1 MAQPPSGT
9 VTFLF
14 TDIEGSTRL
23 WEEQPDAMPTALARH
38 DALVRAA
45 VAAHG
50 GTIVKTT
57 GDGAHA
63 AFGAAADGVLA
74 AIDAQRALD
83 AEMWPAEAAISARMG
98 VHTGAAEERD
108 GDYYGAAVN
117 RAARIM
123 AIGHGGQILI
133 SDAAAAVLRDEP
145 AIKLRDLGEHRL
157 RDLSRPERVHQVV
170 AVGLTFDFPPLRS
183 LDTLSTNLPT
193 QLTSFIGRD
202 AEIARLRKAVEEHR
216 LVTITGVGGVGK
228 TRLALQAGAE
238 AIGNF
243 PDGVWLTELAAALDG
258 DAMASVVASAFS
270 IEPRGG
276 MSLLDS
282 IVEALRSRE
291 LLWLLDNCEHLVDPA
306 ARLVD
311 RVLRAAPGVSVLA
324 TSREGLDVDGE
335 HIVALRSLRTSDV
348 NSVEAINESDAVRL
362 FVDRAEAVRS
372 RFTLDASNAATVNE
386 LCVRLDGIP
395 LAIELAASRAAS
407 LGVDEILTLLDERFR
422 LLTGG
427 RRVALER
434 HQTLRATVD
443 WSYSLLNDDERTVF
457 ARLATF
463 TGSFDTRAVR
473 AVVADEQLDSWRVLD
488 ALDGLVRKSMV
499 TTEEQPDGSV
509 RYQMLE
515 TMRQYAR
522 ERIDESNEGDR
533 CRRRHL
539 DHYVGVTIEIGDG
552 LMTAEELDARA
563 RLMTELDNIR
573 AACIWALDTGDI
585 RSLLQVAMALDEE
598 RMIGNAPI
606 GLFANRALALKDS
619 LSPDEQQELMVS
631 AITENYRGEPTGTP
645 ELLEQAYAIQPDVSR
660 WSYRV
665 LRTMS
670 LPGIASLEQMGQ
682 LVAGLDTYHVNQAAT
697 GREATEQAWVLIGYS
712 LAASNLGDTARALE
726 LAPQILALAHR
737 GGAPST
743 IARANMQI
751 GMTLASVEPEQA
763 RRHFQECID
772 LGRAGVRFSG
782 LGAAYMQA
790 ALIDAQQ
797 GRDHDAARNM
807 TAAIAACR
815 PAGRNAELDGACGYA
830 VELLELLGDPEAALV
845 IIGSILD
852 GELRVL
858 RDMPAPPSR
867 KPPDVRAMREHVGKE
882 RFAELVTRGAR
893 IGYDE
898 ILDHILAS
906 LRAVEL
912 SDSA

>member
-1 MAQPPSGT
+1 MTSAALPPSGT

-14 TDIEGSTRL
+14 TDLESSTRL
-23 WEEQPDAMPTALARH
+23 WQDHPDAMKQALARH
-38 DALVRAA
+38 DEIFRHAITSH
-45 VAAHG
+45 HG
-50 GTIVKTT
+50 YVVKTT
-57 GDGAHA
+57 GDGVHA
-63 AFGAAADGVLA
+63 AFTAARD
-74 AIDAQRALD
+74 AIDAAVDAQLALAREQWPLSEGLRAR
-83 AEMWPAEAAISARMG
+83 IG
-98 VHTGAAEERD
+98 IHTGPAEERD
-108 GDYYGAAVN
+108 GDYYGTAAN
-117 RAARIM
+117 RAARLM
-123 AIGHGGQILI
+123 AIGHGGQILV
-133 SDAAAAVLRDEP
+133 SDAAAALVRDD
-145 AIKLRDLGEHRL
+145 AGVALRDLGEHRL
-157 RDLSRPERVHQVV
+157 RDLSRAERVHQVV
-170 AVGLTFDFPPLRS
+170 ADGLTFDCPPLRS
-183 LDTLSTNLPT
+183 LDTLPTNLPT

-202 AEIARLRKAVEEHR
+202 AEIARVRNAIEEHR

-238 AIGNF
+238 AIGHF

-282 IVEALRSRE
+282 IVEALRSRQ
-291 LLWLLDNCEHLVDPA
+291 LLWILDNCEHLVDPA

-311 RVLRAAPGVSVLA
+311 RVLRAAPGVAVLA

-335 HIVALRSLRTSDV
+335 HILALRSLRTSELD
-348 NSVEAINESDAVRL
+348 SVEAITESDAVRL

-372 RFTLDASNAATVNE
+372 GFRLDSSNASTVNE
-386 LCVRLDGIP
+386 LCGRLDGIP

-443 WSYSLLNDDERTVF
+443 WSYSLLNSDERTVF

-473 AVVADEQLDSWRVLD
+473 AVVADEPLDAWNALD

-499 TTEEQPDGSV
+499 NPDEQATGSV

-522 ERIDESNEGDR
+522 ERLDESNEGDR

-539 DHYVGVTIEIGDG
+539 EHFVAVTLEIGDG
-552 LMTAEELDARA
+552 LMTAEELDARG

-573 AACIWALDTGDI
+573 AACIFALDTGEV
-585 RSLLQVAMALDEE
+585 RSLLQIATALDEE

-619 LSPDEQQELMVS
+619 LTPDEQQELMVS
-631 AITENYRGEPTGTP
+631 AIIENYRGEPTGTP
-645 ELLEQAYAIQPDVSR
+645 ELLEQAYAIQPDVRR

-670 LPGIASLEQMGQ
+670 LPGTASLEQMGQ
-682 LVAGLDTYHVNQAAT
+682 LAAGLENYSVNHAAT
-697 GREATEQAWVLIGYS
+697 GRQATEEASVLIAYA
-712 LAASNLGDTARALE
+712 LAATNLGDTARALE
-726 LAPQILALAHR
+726 LAPAILALAHQ

-743 IARANMQI
+743 IARAHQQM
-751 GMTLASVEPEQA
+751 GMTLATVEPEQA

-797 GRDHDAARNM
+797 GRHHDAARNM
-807 TAAIAACR
+807 TAAIDSCR
-815 PAGRNAELDGACGYA
+815 PAGRNAELDGACGFA
-830 VELLELLGDPEAALV
+830 VELLELLGDTEAALL
-845 IIGSILD
+845 IIGAILH

-867 KPPDVRAMREHVGKE
+867 TPPDVHAMRDRVGKE
-882 RFAELVTRGAR
+882 RFAELVT
-893 IGYDE
+893 
-898 ILDHILAS
+898 
-906 LRAVEL
+906 
-912 SDSA
+912 

>member
-1 MAQPPSGT
+1 M
-9 VTFLF
+9 TFLF

-23 WEEQPDAMPTALARH
+23 WEEHPEAMRTALARH
-38 DALVRAA
+38 DAMLRSA
-45 VAAHG
+45 VEAHG
-50 GTIVKTT
+50 GTIVKTR

-63 AFGAAADGVLA
+63 AFPAAANGVLA
-74 AIDAQRALD
+74 AIDVQRALA
-83 AEMWPAEAAISARMG
+83 AERWPAEVAISARMG
-98 VHTGAAEERD
+98 VHTGEAEERD
-108 GDYYGAAVN
+108 GDYYGTSVN

-123 AIGHGGQILI
+123 AIGHGDQILV
-133 SDAAAAVLRDEP
+133 SDAAAAVLRDERS
-145 AIKLRDLGEHRL
+145 ITLRDLGEHRL
-157 RDLSRPERVHQVV
+157 RDLSRAERVHQVV
-170 AVGLTFDFPPLRS
+170 ADGLRFEFPPLRS
-183 LDTLSTNLPT
+183 LDRLPTNLPT

-202 AEIARLRKAVEEHR
+202 AEIARVRKAVEEHR

-238 AIGNF
+238 AIGHF
-243 PDGVWLTELAAALDG
+243 ADGVWLTELAAALDG

-282 IVEALRSRE
+282 IVEALRSRQ
-291 LLWLLDNCEHLVDPA
+291 LLWILDNCEHLVDPA

-311 RVLRAAPGVSVLA
+311 RVLRAAPGVAVLA

-335 HIVALRSLRTSDV
+335 HILALRSLRTSDV
-348 NSVEAINESDAVRL
+348 NSVEAITESDAARL

-386 LCVRLDGIP
+386 LCGRLDGIP

-443 WSYSLLNDDERTVF
+443 WSYSLLNGDERTVF

-473 AVVADEQLDSWRVLD
+473 AVVADDPLDPWNVLD

-522 ERIDESNEGDR
+522 ERLDESNEGDR

-539 DHYVGVTIEIGDG
+539 DHYVAVTVEIGDG
-552 LMTAEELDARA
+552 LMTADELEARG
-563 RLMTELDNIR
+563 RLMIELDNIR
-573 AACIWALDTGDI
+573 AACIWALDTGEI
-585 RSLLQVAMALDEE
+585 RSLLHIAMALDEE

-619 LSPDEQQELMVS
+619 LTPDEQQELMVS
-631 AITENYRGEPTGTP
+631 AIIENYRGEPTGTP
-645 ELLEQAYAIQPDVSR
+645 ELLEQAYAVQPDVSR

-670 LPGIASLEQMGQ
+670 LPGFASVEQMRQ
-682 LVAGLDTYHVNQAAT
+682 MVAGLEAYSVNQAAS

-712 LAASNLGDTARALE
+712 LAATNLGDTARALE
-726 LAPQILALAHR
+726 LAPQTLAMAHR

-743 IARANMQI
+743 IARANQQI
-751 GMTLASVEPEQA
+751 GMTLAGIEPEQA

-782 LGAAYMQA
+782 LGAAYMQT
-790 ALIDAQQ
+790 ALIDAQH
-797 GRDHDAARNM
+797 GRHHDAARNM
-807 TAAIAACR
+807 TAAITACR

-845 IIGSILD
+845 IIGAILD

-867 KPPDVRAMREHVGKE
+867 TPPDVRAMRERVGKG

-893 IGYDE
+893 MSYDE
-898 ILDHILAS
+898 ILDHIVSALSEAS
-906 LRAVEL
+906 
-912 SDSA
+912 